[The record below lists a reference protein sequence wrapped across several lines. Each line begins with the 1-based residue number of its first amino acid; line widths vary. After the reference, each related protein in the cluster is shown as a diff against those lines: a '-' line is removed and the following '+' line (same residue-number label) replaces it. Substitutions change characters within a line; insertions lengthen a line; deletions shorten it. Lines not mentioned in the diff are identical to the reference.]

1 VDGVIPATDSKGNGE
16 GSFLTPATT
25 FSPHAVTFYEDNN
38 PHDHVLDPNGAHV
51 STTFTC
57 NTTKEQR
64 GDITPPIII
73 ISQDIV
79 ERATGPNGTTI
90 SFEVSAEDDSDGGA
104 VPVNCDHNPGKT
116 FPIGETI
123 VRCTAEDSLGNGAEE
138 YFNIAVQDAGTPEI
152 KK

>member
-1 VDGVIPATDSKGNGE
+1 MVLTYQLHSHVTLQKNKGE
-16 GSFLTPATT
+16 TSHLPLLSF
-25 FSPHAVTFYEDNN
+25 
-38 PHDHVLDPNGAHV
+38 
-51 STTFTC
+51 
-57 NTTKEQR
+57 
-64 GDITPPIII
+64 I

-90 SFEVSAEDDSDGGA
+90 SFEVSAEDDSDGEA